1 MDNDNG
7 DLQNGRQYSTESA
20 PARIRARMPFPSNQ
34 LLKTTGASCGR
45 RDDFFAMTQSST
57 VQQIPPSRGPI
68 FIVGCGDIG
77 RRVASLE
84 MAAGHAVTALARSDS
99 AAAILARNNIGILR
113 GDLDRPES
121 LTSLPPDPATL
132 YYFAPPPPAGT
143 DDPRLRSLLAA
154 FKPGTLPKRLVYIS
168 TSGVYGDCAGAW
180 INEDWPLDPKSDR
193 GQRRWAAERMLREWS
208 ERHGAP
214 IVILRAPGIYGPGR
228 LPVERIRRGVP
239 VLNERESPWSNRIH
253 ADDLAAACC
262 AAARHGK
269 PGQAYNV
276 SDGHPT
282 TMTDYFWRIADLY
295 GLLRP
300 PAIGLAE
307 ARRVLSP
314 NLLSFLEESR
324 RLDNR
329 RMVEELGVNLR
340 YPDLDSGLKACL

>member
-7 DLQNGRQYSTESA
+7 DLQNGHQYSTESA
-20 PARIRARMPFPSNQ
+20 TARIRAWLRIPSNQ
-34 LLKTTGASCGR
+34 RLETTGASCDR

-57 VQQIPPSRGPI
+57 VQYLPPSHGPI

-77 RRVASLE
+77 RRVANLE
-84 MAAGHAVTALARSDS
+84 IVAGHAVTALARSDS
-99 AAAILARNNIGILR
+99 AAAMLARQNIGILR

-121 LTSLPPDPATL
+121 LTSLPPNPAAL

-154 FKPGTLPKRLVYIS
+154 FKPETLPERLVYIS
-168 TSGVYGDCAGAW
+168 TSGVYGDCSGAW
-180 INEDWPLDPKSDR
+180 IDEDWPLNPKSDR
-193 GQRRWAAERMLREWS
+193 GRRRWAAERMLREWS

-239 VLNERESPWSNRIH
+239 VLYERESPWSNRIH
-253 ADDLAAACC
+253 ADDLAAACY
-262 AAARHGK
+262 AAARHSR

-276 SDGHPT
+276 SDGHPS

-295 GLLRP
+295 GLPRP
-300 PAIGLAE
+300 PAISLAE

-329 RMVEELGVNLR
+329 RMIKELEINLR
-340 YPDLDSGLKACL
+340 YPDLDSGLKVCL